1 MRGATRQLDAN
12 GYTDFA
18 NKCTVQASLTLTE
31 SNMRTGGFI
40 VCPGT
45 HIAGADGLLP
55 GGVRSKLGRR
65 VEGFGLQYKHV
76 SMAAGSMVLWDS

>member
-12 GYTDFA
+12 GYIDFA
-18 NKCTVQASLTLTE
+18 NKCTVQASLTLTD
-31 SNMRTGGFI
+31 SNMRSGGFI